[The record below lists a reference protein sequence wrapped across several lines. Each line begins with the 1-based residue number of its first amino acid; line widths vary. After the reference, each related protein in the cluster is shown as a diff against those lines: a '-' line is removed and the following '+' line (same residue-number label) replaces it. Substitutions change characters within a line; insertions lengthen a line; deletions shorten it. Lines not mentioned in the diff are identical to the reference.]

1 MAPLLLAALP
11 TRVAAG
17 GTTAADLQHACGSP
31 GSRTWLCETV
41 FRITGSNDA
50 AQIADAVA
58 RPARILL
65 ILLVAFIAT
74 RVTRHLVHR
83 FAERVNASTTPG
95 ATTAASG
102 RRRAQ
107 RAETMA
113 TVLRSVISIA
123 IWTIA
128 ILTVLGELGV
138 NLAPLL
144 AGAGVAGVV
153 LAFGAQAIVRDFLA
167 GTFMLLEDQ
176 YGVGDVIDVG
186 VATGSSSPPVS
197 GTVELVSLRVTRLR
211 DVEGTV
217 WFVPN
222 GEIHRVG
229 NKAQQWARAV
239 LDLAVAPDTDIG
251 AATDV
256 ITQVAHDLRAD
267 PDWTHRI
274 PSEPEVWGVEALQ
287 GDRIVLRLVVRTI
300 PLAQWDVARELRARL
315 KRAFDD
321 AGISLAVAALITG
334 RETRPTSNDE
344 DRTVQPDG

>member
-1 MAPLLLAALP
+1 MEPLFAAWA

-17 GTTAADLQHACGSP
+17 GGSAADLQRACGSP

-41 FRITGSNDA
+41 FRITGSTGA
-50 AQIADAVA
+50 ADVADAFD
-58 RPARILL
+58 RPARIAL

-74 RVTRHLVHR
+74 LLARRLVHR
-83 FAERVNASTTPG
+83 FAQRLKAGTTPG
-95 ATTAASG
+95 TATTAASG

-107 RAETMA
+107 RAETAA
-113 TVLRSVISIA
+113 TVLRSVVSIA

-128 ILTVLGELGV
+128 VITVLGELGIE
-138 NLAPLL
+138 LAPLL
-144 AGAGVAGVV
+144 AGAGVAGVA
-153 LAFGAQAIVRDFLA
+153 LGFGAQAVVRDFLA

-186 VATGSSSPPVS
+186 VAAGSSATPVA
-197 GTVELVSLRVTRLR
+197 GTVESVSLRVTRLR

-239 LDLAVAPDTDIG
+239 LDLAVAPSTDLD

-256 ITQVAHDLRAD
+256 INRVAHDLRAD
-267 PDWTHRI
+267 SDWTHRI
-274 PSEPEVWGVEALQ
+274 PSEPEVWGVEELH
-287 GDRIVLRLVVRTI
+287 GDRVVLRLVVRTL

-315 KRAFDD
+315 KRAFDE
-321 AGISLAVAALITG
+321 AGIELAVAALITTHD
-334 RETRPTSNDE
+334 TRPNPNGE
-344 DRTVQPDG
+344 DQAPQTDG